1 MKESIRD
8 IFREIKEYGQ
18 FLFEYI
24 RQRVARWFSRFE
36 SRKDRIVGTLMR
48 ERGRYVRPFIH
59 SGVIGL
65 VFVGVTLGP
74 TILAQSIGGAGDNG
88 TGGPEPI
95 PLVLGFS
102 ADATGAAIQTQI
114 SDKPRAE
121 VIEYAVVA
129 GDTVGQIS
137 QKFGVSEDTIYWEN
151 GLTPKSTLK
160 PGQTI
165 RVLPMTGVKH
175 TVGRGE
181 TVHSIAEK
189 FDVSAQAIVD
199 WPYNTFTNDETFGLA
214 VGQTLMVPDGVKPK
228 EVPVAPRQFLARQT
242 PDAGTVTASGDWV
255 WPAQG
260 RISQQFVWYH
270 PGVDIANKEGPVVV
284 AADAGTI
291 VSVRSTSYGY
301 GNHLV
306 IDHGNGYQTLY
317 AHLASFRVAEG
328 QTVNRGDPIGVM
340 GSTGRSTGTH
350 LHFEIIQNGSK
361 INPLSVLK

>member
-1 MKESIRD
+1 MKESIGD
-8 IFREIKEYGQ
+8 IFREINEYGR

-24 RQRVARWFSRFE
+24 RQRVDRWFSRFE
-36 SRKDRIVGTLMR
+36 SRKDRIVGTLLR

-74 TILAQSIGGAGDNG
+74 TILTQSIGGSGDNG

-95 PLVLGFS
+95 PLVLGYVDDQS
-102 ADATGAAIQTQI
+102 SAAIQTQI

-121 VIEYAVVA
+121 VVEYEVAA

-137 QKFGVSEDTIYWEN
+137 QKFGVSEDTVYWEN
-151 GLTPKSTLK
+151 NLTPKSTLK
-160 PGQTI
+160 PGQI
-165 RVLPMTGVKH
+165 VRVLPMTGVKH

-214 VGQTLMVPDGVKPK
+214 VGQALMVPDGVKPK

-270 PGVDIANKEGPVVV
+270 PGVDIANKEGPTVV
-284 AADAGTI
+284 AADAGTVI
-291 VSVRSTSYGY
+291 LVRSYAYGY
-301 GNHLV
+301 GNHV
-306 IDHGNGYQTLY
+306 MIDHGNGTQTLY
-317 AHLASFRVAEG
+317 GHLASFRVQEG
-328 QTVNRGDPIGVM
+328 QSVNRGDPIGVM

-350 LHFEIIQNGSK
+350 LHFEIIQGGTK